1 MDQLQG
7 FAINSAPPALDPK
20 RDLPSGFL
28 DLFLPLHQRF
38 TPRQRELVTKRKR
51 VLADAHAGKLPNHL
65 PPSEATKSK
74 WSITLP
80 EWCQDQRN
88 QMTGPADDAELVV
101 KMLNSGAPGVML
113 DLEDSMANFWDHL
126 ELGINNIHAALRG
139 ELTYF
144 DKKRNKQVGI
154 NESKTVIFTR
164 ARGLHLSQRLPGL
177 KGDDLASAS
186 LYDVCRMAF
195 GADPAKLKHPLSF
208 YIPKSESAEE
218 ALWWNDLFNEI
229 EKLRGWQH
237 GYIKCMALVESHPQ
251 AFQMEE
257 FLYNLR
263 DHILGLNLGRWDY
276 MASLIHFNLNDP
288 EWVLPDRNTI
298 PHDVAFFQNLR
309 DLLVSICHGRG
320 AFAIGGMTALYP
332 DRTNP
337 ELNTRAL
344 AVLEKDKKNE
354 SDRGFDG
361 AWTGH
366 PDQNQIAVDQFPFP
380 NQIKTHKSVG
390 ERYPDLRPKPTAVGK
405 RTLSGTRAAVRT
417 VIRYRNGVLNGK
429 GASLLDGYMEDL
441 ATDRIYRL
449 MIAQRVQHR
458 DKASL
463 TDDSGKPVKHTPELI
478 TRLFDEELE
487 KLVNALPDG
496 DPQINTFRQAR
507 KIAEAMIVNGEIDP
521 V

>member
-1 MDQLQG
+1 MDQQHG
-7 FAINSAPPALDPK
+7 FAINSASQNFDPK
-20 RDLPSGFL
+20 RDLPSGF
-28 DLFLPLHQRF
+28 FEFFVPLHERF
-38 TPRQRELVTKRKR
+38 TPRQRELVAKRKR
-51 VLADAHAGKLPNHL
+51 VLAEAHAGKLPNHL
-65 PPSEATKSK
+65 PPSEATTGK

-113 DLEDSMANFWDHL
+113 DLEDSMANSWDHL

-177 KGDDLASAS
+177 QGDDLASAS

-195 GADPAKLKHPLSF
+195 GADRSKLKHPLSF

-218 ALWWNDLFNEI
+218 GLWWNDLFNEI
-229 EKLRGWQH
+229 EHLRGWQH
-237 GYIKCMALVESHPQ
+237 GYIRCMALVESHPQ

-257 FLYNLR
+257 FLYHLR

-309 DLLVSICHGRG
+309 DLLVSICHHRG

-344 AVLEKDKKNE
+344 AVLEKDKRNE

-380 NQIKTHKSVG
+380 NQIKTHKAVG
-390 ERYPDLRPKPTAVGK
+390 ERYPNLRPKPTGLGK
-405 RTLSGTRAAVRT
+405 RTLAGTRAAVRT

-449 MIAQRVQHR
+449 IVTRWSSPMTA
-458 DKASL
+458 AS
-463 TDDSGKPVKHTPELI
+463 
-478 TRLFDEELE
+478 R
-487 KLVNALPDG
+487 
-496 DPQINTFRQAR
+496 
-507 KIAEAMIVNGEIDP
+507 
-521 V
+521 